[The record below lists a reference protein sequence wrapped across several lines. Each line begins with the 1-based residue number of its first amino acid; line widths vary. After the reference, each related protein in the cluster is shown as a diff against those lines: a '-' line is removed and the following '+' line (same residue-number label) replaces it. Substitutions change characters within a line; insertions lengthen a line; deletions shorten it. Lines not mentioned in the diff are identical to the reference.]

1 MEHWLLRNWHHL
13 AISILAEGGPFKE
26 SLSTWH
32 MVVSL
37 LGDSGLPPI
46 RCEQARMYTYIVSS
60 FLRLYSLHFN
70 TDLSMIGL
78 LEEFVCL

>member
-1 MEHWLLRNWHHL
+1 MEHWLLRNWRHL
-13 AISILAEGGPFKE
+13 AISILAKGRPFTE
-26 SLSTWH
+26 SFSTWD

-37 LGDSGLPPI
+37 LGDSGLPPT
-46 RCEQARMYTYIVSS
+46 RCEQAGEHAHTVCRCP
-60 FLRLYSLHFN
+60 RLYLLHFN